1 MTNLTDDNQTEQLD
15 VVENKQPSHSLSASF
30 SWWHFFVTD
39 FWGRNYFNFKGRASR
54 KEYWAGLIL
63 GYIYSILISIVIAI
77 ICISLLGLSP
87 KNPDDF
93 KTLTNIDSLISFFLV
108 SVPTFS
114 LIVRRLHDFNL
125 RGWWLLLFIPS
136 LFAPFF
142 RGDRAD
148 NRFDANIYDEYED
161 PELEKVNFANRSVW
175 QIICSI
181 FTENFFTIKGRA
193 SRKEF
198 ITVWMLLVVLPYLM
212 AYIFPNTALFWVM
225 IFLLIFIYPVMSVAI
240 RRLHDLNMCGWWLLL
255 AILILVLPFIKGK
268 DEDNAYGQNIYA
280 N

>member
-1 MTNLTDDNQTEQLD
+1 MDISNTDNAIEQ
-15 VVENKQPSHSLSASF
+15 VEIVSNPPSYSLPISLN
-30 SWWHFFVTD
+30 WWRFFVTD
-39 FWGRNYFNFKGRASR
+39 FFGRNYFNFKGRASR

-63 GYIYSILISIVIAI
+63 GYIYSILISLVIAI
-77 ICISLLGLSP
+77 FCISLFGLSP
-87 KNPDDF
+87 QNHEDLKA
-93 KTLTNIDSLISFFLV
+93 LTNINNLISFFLV

-114 LIVRRLHDFNL
+114 LTVRRLHDFNL

-161 PELEKVNFANRSVW
+161 PNIEKINLANRSIW
-175 QIICSI
+175 QIIYSI
-181 FTENFFTIKGRA
+181 FTENFCSIKGRA

-198 ITVWMLLVVLPYLM
+198 NTVWMLLVVLPCFM
-212 AYIFPNTALFWVM
+212 ANIFPNTALIWLTV
-225 IFLLIFIYPVMSVAI
+225 FLLIFLYPVISVAI
-240 RRLHDLNMCGWWLLL
+240 RRLHDLNISGWWLLL
-255 AILILVLPFIKGK
+255 GIIILILPFIKGK
-268 DEDNAYGQNIYA
+268 EDDNSYGQNIYV